1 MNWYRQILFCSIRAL
16 LCAVFAACVV
26 SNAFGQAAATNGS
39 ITGVVTDNSSAVV
52 PGATVSVSNP
62 ATNFSRQAVSDSG
75 GEFAIRD
82 VPPGTYNVVIT
93 HEGFKKAEYPNVL
106 VNVGTNQQIRSTL
119 DIGQTS
125 ETVQVTG
132 ESVAVV
138 DTEKTEVSDVISQV
152 QVQQLPLNQRSFTSM
167 VTQQPGIVSLSNTS
181 NNAGQTPTSV
191 TWAQGSQ
198 ISANGQVSA
207 NMAYLID
214 GVNFGNSGF
223 GAPGTAAGGD
233 VPGVE
238 GIQEFQVLSAN
249 YSAQYGGSAGAVVSF
264 ATKSG
269 TNNWHGSLYEYLRN
283 DKLDSESYF
292 DTAKFPY
299 HRNQFGGTLGGPI
312 KKDKTFFFLNYEG
325 LQQAYTTSEEGN
337 VPSLC
342 ARNGGVGGS
351 GVGCPGGVPFLV
363 TNNYAPGGPV
373 PVAISAGTAAILP
386 LYPLPNGRD
395 YGNGI
400 AQVFFPDNQPISQ
413 QYGLMRIDQ
422 TLTKNDT
429 LTGRYTITD
438 AGGSNAYQLPTYEF
452 LKYDRLQNFM
462 LKWTH
467 TFGSS
472 KVNTL
477 AFGWNR
483 SLLEASVVP
492 TVQLQPDQYTGN
504 PARMVVGTIS
514 VGSATSGNTSGAL
527 STIGTDN
534 WGPFKGADSSWPITD
549 DFEWTLGRHSI
560 KIGGGFGW
568 REWNWTKGNLIG
580 GGYTFNSLN
589 DLLAGQ
595 VAVLIIRNDQAV
607 PQWNVTTH
615 PVAWYLE
622 DTWKATRKLT
632 VTAGLRQDFQVPVL
646 SNEQNFGNVRSN
658 QDSGLTIASTPYNNY
673 SFKQVQ
679 PRLGMAWDPY
689 GQGKTVVRVGG
700 GLFYSFVGLGPVA
713 GELTYNDPQSTINS
727 FFGQPDGGARIP
739 WNQSTQVTA
748 PSNFPGLLTA
758 VTNVNPPETAQWNMQ
773 IAQEL
778 PGKITM
784 TLSYVGSASWHLM
797 GGYEG
802 NYNLPGGYLP
812 DGQPY
817 FYNSPGGAA
826 SKALQAQI
834 FSLYSVAF
842 NGRSNYNA
850 GTADFNRKF
859 NNGLS
864 LQASY
869 TWAKAMS
876 DTDTNNSGAILL
888 GNASHYEYP
897 GQPTVDW
904 SESLISFRNRFVAN
918 AIYDLPFGQ
927 GHKYGS
933 NMNKVENAFLG
944 GWSLNVLNQ
953 DRSGFPFS
961 VLAGFGITG
970 VGDNLTYPDRTD
982 ESIPNPVIGNINN
995 WFNAKAYYLQTPGT
1009 LGNAPRNSVI
1019 GPGFNELDFGVSKA
1033 WKITER
1039 AGLQFRAD
1047 MFNILNHPNFNL
1059 PANQLYTPGAQFINS
1074 NGIPYLPSQAQLN
1087 ALPCSLTAQ
1096 ESLTTSCNPQAGVIT
1111 STVGSPRQIQLALRL
1126 TF

>member
-1 MNWYRQILFCSIRAL
+1 MNWYRQLMFCSLRAL
-16 LCAVFAACVV
+16 MCAVFASLVIT
-26 SNAFGQAAATNGS
+26 SAFGQGAVTNGS
-39 ITGVVTDNSSAVV
+39 ITGVVTDSSSAVV
-52 PGATVSVSNP
+52 PGATVKVEN
-62 ATNFSRQAVSDSG
+62 AGTNFLRQTVTDSG

-93 HEGFKKAEYPNVL
+93 HEGFKQAEYPNVQ

-119 DIGQTS
+119 SIGHAS

-138 DTEKTEVSDVISQV
+138 DTEKTEVSDVIQPI
-152 QVQQLPLNQRSFTSM
+152 QVQQLPLNQRSFTAL
-167 VTQQPGIVSLSNTS
+167 VTQQPGIVSLTNTS

-198 ISANGQVSA
+198 ISANGQVSS

-283 DKLDSESYF
+283 DKMDAESFF

-312 KKDKTFFFLNYEG
+312 KKDKTFFFINYEG
-325 LQQAYTTSEEGN
+325 LQQAFTTTSIGN

-351 GVGCPGGVPFLV
+351 GIGCPGGVPFLV
-363 TNNYAPGGPV
+363 TDNYAPGGPV
-373 PVAISAGTAAILP
+373 PVPISPGTLAILP

-395 YGNGI
+395 FGNGI
-400 AQVFFPDNQPISQ
+400 AQDFFPNSQPISQ
-413 QYGLMRIDQ
+413 QYGLIRVDQ
-422 TLTKNDT
+422 YLTKNDT

-438 AGGSNAYQLPTYEF
+438 ADGSNAYQLPTYEF

-467 TFGSS
+467 AFGST

-483 SLLEASVVP
+483 SLLEASVEP

-534 WGPFKGADSSWPITD
+534 WGPFKGADNSWPITD
-549 DFEWTLGRHSI
+549 DFEWTIGRHSI

-568 REWNWTKGNLIG
+568 TQWNWHKGNLIG
-580 GGYTFNSLN
+580 GGWTFNSLN

-595 VAVLIIRNDQAV
+595 TAVLIIRNDAAV
-607 PQWNVTTH
+607 AQWNASTH
-615 PVAWYLE
+615 PVGWYVE

-632 VTAGLRQDFQVPVL
+632 VTAGLRQDFQFPIL
-646 SNEQNFGNVRSN
+646 TNEQLFGNVRSN

-673 SFKQVQ
+673 SWKQIQ
-679 PRLGMAWDPY
+679 PRLGLAWDPY

-727 FFGQPDGGARIP
+727 FFGQPDGGPLIP
-739 WNQSTQVTA
+739 WNQSTQVTKV
-748 PSNFPGLLTA
+748 SSFPGLLTA

-778 PGKITM
+778 PGKVTM
-784 TLSYVGSASWHLM
+784 TVSYVGSASWHLM

-802 NYNLPGGYLP
+802 NYNLPGGTLP
-812 DGQPY
+812 NGQPF

-850 GTADFNRKF
+850 GTVDFNRKF
-859 NNGLS
+859 YNGLS
-864 LQASY
+864 LEASY

-876 DTDTNNSGAILL
+876 DVDTNNSGAILL

-897 GQPTVDW
+897 GQPTTDW

-918 AIYDLPFGQ
+918 AIYDLPFGT
-927 GHKYGS
+927 GRKYGS
-933 NMNKVENAFLG
+933 GMKGWENAIVG
-944 GWSLNVLNQ
+944 GWSVNVLNQ

-970 VGDNLTYPDRTD
+970 VGDNLTFPDRTNL
-982 ESIPNPVIGNINN
+982 SYANPVIGNINN
-995 WFNAKAYYLQTPGT
+995 WFNAKAYFLQTPGT
-1009 LGNAPRNSVI
+1009 LGDAPRNSVV
-1019 GPGFNELDFGVSKA
+1019 GPGFNELDFGASKS
-1033 WKITER
+1033 WKLTER

-1074 NGIPYLPSQAQLN
+1074 NGQPYLPTQAQLN
-1087 ALPCSLTAQ
+1087 SLPCTLTAQ

>member
-1 MNWYRQILFCSIRAL
+1 MNWHRKLLLYSLRVLMCGMFASIAITL
-16 LCAVFAACVV
+16 AV
-26 SNAFGQAAATNGS
+26 GQGAVTGGS
-39 ITGVVTDNSSAVV
+39 VTGVVSDNTGAVV
-52 PGATVSVSNP
+52 PGASVTLRNP
-62 ATNFSRQAVSDSG
+62 ATNFERQVTTDDTG
-75 GEFAIRD
+75 QFTIND
-82 VPPGTYNVVIT
+82 VPPGMYTVAI
-93 HEGFKKAEYPNVL
+93 ERAGFKRSEIPNVQ
-106 VNVGTNQQIRSTL
+106 VNVGTNQQVKATL
-119 DIGQTS
+119 QVGQTT
-125 ETVQVTG
+125 ETVQVSS
-132 ESVAVV
+132 ESVATV
-138 DTEKTEVSDVISQV
+138 DTEKSDISDVIQSV
-152 QVQQLPLNQRSFTSM
+152 QVQQLPLNQRSFTSL
-167 VTQQPGIVSLSNTS
+167 VTQQPGLVSLTNTS

-198 ISANGQVSA
+198 ISANGQVSS

-249 YSAQYGGSAGAVVSF
+249 YSAAYGGSAGAVVSF

-283 DKLDSESYF
+283 DKMDSESYF

-312 KKDKTFFFLNYEG
+312 VKDKTFFFINYEG

-373 PVAISAGTAAILP
+373 PVPISPGTLAILP

-400 AQVFFPDNQPISQ
+400 AQVFFPDQQPISQ
-413 QYGLMRIDQ
+413 QYGLVRIDQ
-422 TLTKNDT
+422 YLSKNDT

-438 AGGSNAYQLPTYEF
+438 ADGTNAYQLPTYEF

-467 TFGSS
+467 TFGST

-483 SLLEASVVP
+483 SLLQASVEP

-504 PARMVVGTIS
+504 PARQVVGTIS

-549 DFEWTLGRHSI
+549 DFVWTKGRHSI
-560 KIGGGFGW
+560 KIGGGIGW

-580 GGYTFNSLN
+580 GGWTFNSLN

-595 VAVLIIRNDQAV
+595 TAVLIIRNDAAV
-607 PQWNVTTH
+607 PQWNVSTH
-615 PVAWYLE
+615 PTGMYIE

-632 VTAGLRQDFQVPVL
+632 VTGGLRWDFQWPVL
-646 SNEQNFGNVRSN
+646 TNEQLFGNVRSN
-658 QDSGLTIASTPYNNY
+658 QDSGLTIASTPYQNY
-673 SFKQVQ
+673 SWKQIQ
-679 PRLGMAWDPY
+679 PRLGAAWDPY
-689 GQGKTVVRVGG
+689 GNGKTVVRVGG

-727 FFGQPDGGARIP
+727 FFGAPDGGAVIP

-748 PSNFPGLLTA
+748 PSNYPGLLTA

-784 TLSYVGSASWHLM
+784 TLSYIGSASWHLM

-812 DGQPY
+812 NGQPF
-817 FYNSPGGAA
+817 FYDSPGGAA

-859 NNGLS
+859 YNGLS
-864 LQASY
+864 LEASY

-927 GHKYGS
+927 GRKYGS
-933 NMNKVENAFLG
+933 GMSGWENAIVG
-944 GWSLNVLNQ
+944 GWSVNVLNQ

-982 ESIPNPVIGNINN
+982 MISPNPVIGNINQ
-995 WFNAKAYYLQTPGT
+995 WFNAKDYYLQTPGT
-1009 LGNAPRNSVI
+1009 LGNAPRNSVV
-1019 GPGFNELDFGVSKA
+1019 GPGYNELDFGVSKS
-1033 WKITER
+1033 WKLTER

-1059 PANQLYTPGAQFINS
+1059 PANQLYTPGAQFVNA
-1074 NGIPYLPSQAQLN
+1074 NGQPYLPSQAQLN
-1087 ALPCSLTAQ
+1087 SLPCTLTAQ